1 MTSFGAARPYNE
13 TVKDPARLHEHPSF
27 AHYSPLHLHQLAECL
42 SSKRLPAGTTFFRSG
57 DHSADFYLVE
67 SGGLL
72 LSSSTAFGKFHLRNL
87 APGEAF
93 GATGFLD
100 GLERD
105 ADAEA
110 MAETE
115 VVSFDGAGLRA
126 ACERD
131 GKFELALYWSLWKIL
146 SYELRAANARLGQ
159 FFSTDGKS
167 APRTTEPPEDTGAA
181 APIDI
186 GTKLEIFREQKLSAM
201 EINFLA
207 SLSRKERFEPGQT
220 IFREGETGEKMYVV
234 ADGRVMISKTIPGV
248 GEEALAFL
256 GRGDYF
262 GEMSLIDKQPRS
274 ADARA
279 HPGSGAIVLAVP
291 RDVVEGIL
299 DIGKVSSIRLLKL
312 LCDLAGKRVREI
324 HEKLVGWFL
333 LAGGEV
339 QSATVPGPETGLSST
354 L

>member
-1 MTSFGAARPYNE
+1 M
-13 TVKDPARLHEHPSF
+13 
-27 AHYSPLHLHQLAECL
+27 
-42 SSKRLPAGTTFFRSG
+42 SSNRMPAGATFFRSG
-57 DHSADFYLVE
+57 DHSTDFFLVE
-67 SGGLL
+67 SGGVL

-87 APGEAF
+87 APGDVF

-100 GLERD
+100 GRERD
-105 ADAEA
+105 GDAEA

-115 VVSFDGAGLRA
+115 VVSFNGLGLRA

-131 GKFELALYWSLWKIL
+131 RKFELALYWSLWKIL
-146 SYELRAANARLGQ
+146 SNELRAANTQLGQ
-159 FFSTDGKS
+159 FFTSDGKPTPD
-167 APRTTEPPEDTGAA
+167 ALEPPEDTEGT

-207 SLSRKERFEPGQT
+207 SLSRKERFDAGQT
-220 IFREGETGEKMYVV
+220 IFREGDTGEKMYVV

-256 GRGDYF
+256 ERGDYF
-262 GEMSLIDKQPRS
+262 GEMSLIDNQPRS

-279 HPGSGAIVLAVP
+279 HPGSGAVVLAVP
-291 RDVVEGIL
+291 RNVVEGIL

-312 LCDLAGKRVREI
+312 LCGLAGKRVREI
-324 HEKLVGWFL
+324 HQKLVGWFL
-333 LAGGEV
+333 LSGGDV
-339 QSATVPGPETGLSST
+339 QVEAPGPELRV
-354 L
+354 